1 MGYSTYQNAK
11 KGQVYFGRF
20 YLDKRRLLQL
30 ERNLLAGA
38 GARSGRYNG
47 GNATHI

>member
-1 MGYSTYQNAK
+1 MGYSTYK

-20 YLDKRRLLQL
+20 YLDKRRILQL
-30 ERNLLAGA
+30 RYRFADGVV
-38 GARSGRYNG
+38 ARSGRYNG